1 MNRWPVLI
9 AWVLTAILGLAVAAW
24 IFPRAFAFYPRT
36 WNITRQQAVELA
48 LARFS
53 ELGEAV
59 EDPYVAA
66 ELTDNI
72 GLEMLLLNSAATADP
87 DVLRESLLGKRIV
100 GWRVTVYEPGAP
112 PNQWTYRTAIS
123 FAGELSSLELRVPP
137 EEAGEPPDPSRAR
150 GRADEFLRSS
160 GFDLADFDEPTLRRT
175 DRLARTDLSFRYQ
188 DRQALLG
195 PDVPYGVE
203 VTFAGDRLTGF
214 GPWLENP
221 RQRALERS
229 LQPTTL
235 LTNAWFMMPYL
246 LFPWT
251 AFFFLRLY
259 HAGEIGVRRAVQV
272 LSVVFL
278 AGAAT
283 ILLTAKAATEGNNF
297 GALSRALVPWAW
309 GFQITVLWFSALGLI
324 AALSWSVGEARCR
337 EHWGQ
342 KLAAFDALFQRR
354 WNNATVGRSALR
366 GLAAATVLAAILL
379 LMLLALRPVGVWS
392 GLSMLFGPWWQ
403 HAAWPGITLILFTL
417 ATGLYA
423 ELFAWL
429 FLLPVAVR
437 HLGIWPGALAVAVFT
452 AAMFWPPLL
461 PDPTW
466 WFLIFGLVR
475 ALVLVGLFLR
485 YDLLTTLLASIGS
498 TMVITGLPFLL
509 AQHLFLQLQG
519 ALPLLAV
526 ALPLLL
532 SVRHLRS
539 EQEFIYRYDDVP
551 AHVRRIADRERQR
564 VELETARRIQSSILP
579 QLPPQ
584 IAGVDIAYCYLPATE
599 VGGDFY
605 DVLALEDGRLAVAVG
620 DVAGHGVSSGL
631 IMSMAKS
638 TLALQVTV
646 NPEVEA
652 VFDTLNRLVFQSARL
667 RLLTTLCYVLVD
679 RRNHELTYASAG
691 HIAPYR
697 VDAGGRVE
705 GLSSSSYPLGVREDL
720 DLYSRTLPL
729 ESGDRLFMFS
739 DGVVEA
745 RREGSEDLFGFD
757 RLEESLRRHAAQPP
771 TGLRDG
777 VLEDLRQFTGAGPQE
792 DDLTIVVLRIP

>member
-1 MNRWPVLI
+1 MNQWRVLI
-9 AWVLTAILGLAVAAW
+9 AWVLTAILGLAVSAW
-24 IFPRAFAFYPRT
+24 IFPRAFEFYPRT
-36 WNITRQQAVELA
+36 WSITRQQAVELA

-59 EDPYVAA
+59 EDPFVVA
-66 ELTDNI
+66 ELADNV
-72 GLEMLLLNSAATADP
+72 GLEKLLQQASATADP
-87 DVLRESLLGKRIV
+87 EALRASPLGERTV

-112 PNQWTYRTAIS
+112 PNQWTYRAAIS
-123 FAGELSSLELRVPP
+123 LAGELSSLELMVPI
-137 EEAGEPPDPSRAR
+137 EEAGEPPDPTGAR
-150 GRADEFLRSS
+150 GRADEFLHRA
-160 GFDLADFDEPTLRRT
+160 GFDLAGFDEPILRRT
-175 DRLARTDLSFRYQ
+175 DRLARTDLSFRYR

-195 PDVPYGVE
+195 EDVPYGLE

-214 GPWLENP
+214 GPWMENP
-221 RQRALERS
+221 GQRALARS
-229 LQPTTL
+229 LQPITL

-246 LFPWT
+246 LFPWA
-251 AFFFLRLY
+251 AFFFLRRY

-272 LSVVFL
+272 LSIVFL
-278 AGAAT
+278 AGVST
-283 ILLTAKAATEGNNF
+283 ILLTAKAATEGNFF
-297 GALSRALVPWAW
+297 GALNRALVPWAW
-309 GFQITVLWFSALGLI
+309 GFQIIVLWFSALGLI

-354 WNNATVGRSALR
+354 WKNATVGRSALR
-366 GLAAATVLAAILL
+366 GLAAATVLAALL
-379 LMLLALRPVGVWS
+379 LLVLLALRPMGVWS
-392 GLSMLFGPWWQ
+392 GISLLLGLWWQ
-403 HAAWPGITLILFTL
+403 NASWAGIALILFTL

-429 FLLPVAVR
+429 FLLPFAVR
-437 HLGIWPGALAVAVFT
+437 HLGVWGGAAAVVIVAAAICWPAFVV
-452 AAMFWPPLL
+452 
-461 PDPTW
+461 DPAW
-466 WFLIFGLVR
+466 WFLVFGFVR
-475 ALVLVGLFLR
+475 ATALVLLFLR
-485 YDLLTTLLASIGS
+485 YDLLTTLIAGIGS
-498 TMVITGLPFLL
+498 TMLLWALPFLL
-509 AQHLFLQLQG
+509 AEHPFLQLQG
-519 ALPLLAV
+519 ALPLVAV

-532 SVRHLRS
+532 SVRHLSSDR
-539 EQEFIYRYDDVP
+539 EFIYRYDDVP
-551 AHVRRIADRERQR
+551 THVRRIAERERQR

-579 QLPPQ
+579 ELPPQ
-584 IAGVDIAYCYLPATE
+584 IAGVEIAYCYLPATE

-646 NPEVEA
+646 NPEVQA
-652 VFDTLNRLVFQSARL
+652 VFETLNRMVFQSARL

-679 RRNHELTYASAG
+679 RRSRELTYASAG

-697 VDAGGRVE
+697 IDAGGRVE
-705 GLSSSSYPLGVREDL
+705 GLSSSSYPLGVREDV

-729 ESGDRLFMFS
+729 AAGDRLFVFS

-757 RLEESLRRHAAQPP
+757 RLEESLRRHAAEEPA
-771 TGLRDG
+771 GLRDG
-777 VLEDLRQFTGAGPQE
+777 VLEDLRRFTGAGPRE
-792 DDLTIVVLRIP
+792 DDQTIVVLRIP